1 MNFPRELTRVGRRE
15 NLMRANRSARA
26 AVLLLLACLSAA
38 PPARASDIDVDQIG
52 RVPAKLFDDGNGLPD
67 PTVTAVAPAPDG
79 HVWFGTMRGLAR
91 FNGLRMTPIE
101 GPAGKLTGV
110 VRDIAA
116 TPDGRVW
123 VSMTGVGVFVLDAG
137 AWKDVGAGAGLGAV
151 SALRLRWFPEGDGY
165 RLFATRVGGVAEWV
179 EGRWH
184 ARALPAELADVEIF
198 DVALARDESRAL
210 WVASFGQG
218 LYHCPQAKACVPV
231 VPDVEGPRFFEIT
244 SVDTWPEADHGHSL
258 WVGSYGGG
266 LARLQGGQ
274 WQRFNT
280 GTGALG
286 SDYVHALMLQDI
298 GQPQPQVWAGL
309 RQGAARLRAGQWQ
322 SLDYLTRLTSSRT
335 RAIALGADVQGRPQV
350 WLGTDAGAARLRL
363 VGNWRTVSE
372 IGSAGNGVLALLNEV
387 GGDGH
392 ETLWLGSDGEGLA
405 RYRDGAW
412 RTWTQ
417 ADGLPHPAVRSLA
430 RVADGTPG
438 GTLWVGTWNGHIARL
453 VNDRLVELPT
463 PWPKQEREAVAKI
476 LPVGTNEA
484 WIGLREGGV
493 AHYRDGV
500 WKHYDAAD
508 PVHPKRVMSLLQTGS
523 GADQVL
529 WASTLGR
536 GLAAFRNGKWA
547 FHGRAQGLPD
557 DSYFG
562 ITLLPDAGG
571 RPVLWLG
578 SKSNGVVRVDITNP
592 DRPRLVTEPVLPAAP
607 NPYTYGVVRDGAGD
621 LVLCSDYGAARW
633 QPLADGRFDVLRFQR
648 TDGLPHDECNA
659 GALHVDALGRV
670 WAGTIGGAAV
680 YLPRTPAQA
689 ARSAPL
695 LIERVTADGVDLT
708 TRAKEILSLPAGTR
722 NVLVE
727 FALLS
732 GEREGLNTYR
742 SWLEGLEA
750 APGEWNNTPLRQ
762 LTGLPSGSYRLNLE
776 ARDYT
781 GASAAP
787 RVIAFEIQRPWWRS
801 VPALA
806 AYAIGFLV
814 LAMGLLR
821 LRERQLRARE
831 KELVGLVR
839 QRTAELESR
848 SLELR
853 RANEELTRLS
863 YFDALTELANRRRL
877 IERLHAEWAIGLARG
892 TSVAFA
898 LFDLDE
904 FKAYNDHKGH
914 LAGDEAL
921 RVVARR
927 VEAELRK
934 PHDTAGRYGG
944 EEFGLLLPGLELA
957 EAMAVAER
965 VRQAV
970 LHADLAHPGSRLG
983 TVTISIGVAAIVPR
997 AGLSAELL
1005 IAAADAALYRAKQGG
1020 KNRMEAAESLD

>member
-1 MNFPRELTRVGRRE
+1 MPMSLVCRVAVG
-15 NLMRANRSARA
+15 L
-26 AVLLLLACLSAA
+26 VLLCLGA
-38 PPARASDIDVDQIG
+38 PPAVLASDIDVDQIG
-52 RVPAKLFDDGNGLPD
+52 RVPAKLFDEGNGLPD
-67 PTVTAVAPAPDG
+67 PTVTAVAAAPDG
-79 HVWFGTMRGLAR
+79 HVWVGTMRGLAR
-91 FNGLRMTPIE
+91 FNGLRLVTVP
-101 GPAGKLTGV
+101 GPDGKLAGA

-123 VSMTGVGVFVLDAG
+123 VSITGVGVFVLEDG
-137 AWKDVGAGAGLGAV
+137 QWKDIGAGLGA
-151 SALRLRWFPEGDGY
+151 SHALRLRWFPDGDGY
-165 RLFATRVGGVAEWV
+165 RLLATRVGGVLEWAQ
-179 EGRWH
+179 GQWQPRT
-184 ARALPAELADVEIF
+184 LPAELATLEIF
-198 DVALARDESRAL
+198 DAALARDGSGSL
-210 WVASFGQG
+210 WVATFGQG
-218 LYHCPQAKACVPV
+218 LYHCPAAQPCVPV
-231 VPDVEGPRFFEIT
+231 VPDVDGPRFFEIS
-244 SVDTWPEADHGHSL
+244 SVDTWPEADHGHSV

-266 LARLQGGQ
+266 VARLHGGR
-274 WQRFNT
+274 WQRFHS
-280 GTGALG
+280 GTGELG
-286 SDYVHALMLQDI
+286 SDYVHALLLQDI

-309 RQGAARLRAGQWQ
+309 RQGAARLRGGQWQ
-322 SLDYLTRLTSSRT
+322 ALDYLTRLTSTRT
-335 RAIALGADVQGRPQV
+335 RAIAMGSDVQGRPQV

-372 IGSAGNGVLALLNEV
+372 IGSAGNGVWALLNEESTE
-387 GGDGH
+387 GH

-417 ADGLPHPAVRSLA
+417 ADGLPHRTVRSLA

-453 VNDRLVELPT
+453 VGDRLVELPT
-463 PWPKQEREAVAKI
+463 PWPKFEREAVAKI
-476 LPVGTNEA
+476 LPVGTNEV
-484 WIGLREGGV
+484 WIGLRQGGV

-500 WKHYDAAD
+500 WKQYDAAD
-508 PVHPKRVMSLLQTGS
+508 PANPQRVVSMLQTGS
-523 GADQVL
+523 GADQVI
-529 WASTLGR
+529 WASTVGR
-536 GLAAFRNGKWA
+536 GLASFRNGRWS

-578 SKSNGVVRVDITNP
+578 SQSSGVVRVDITNP
-592 DRPRLVTEPVLPAAP
+592 ARPRLVTEPALPDAP

-621 LVLCSDYGAARW
+621 LVLCTDYGAARW

-648 TDGLPHDECNA
+648 SDGLPHDECNA
-659 GALHVDALGRV
+659 GALHVDARGRV

-680 YLPRTPAQA
+680 YLPRTPAQ
-689 ARSAPL
+689 RPL
-695 LIERVTADGVDLT
+695 TPPLVIERLAADGVDIAPGNLG
-708 TRAKEILSLPAGTR
+708 APLVLPAGTR
-722 NVLVE
+722 SLLVE

-750 APGEWNNTPLRQ
+750 VPGEWNDIPLRQ
-762 LTGLPSGSYRLNLE
+762 FTGLPAGRYRLNLE

-781 GASAAP
+781 GAGATP
-787 RVIAFEIQRPWWRS
+787 LMVTFDILRPWWRT

-806 AYAIGFLV
+806 AYAIVFLV
-814 LAMGLLR
+814 LALGLLR
-821 LRERQLRARE
+821 LRERQLRTRE
-831 KELVGLVR
+831 GELVDLVR
-839 QRTAELESR
+839 QRTTELESR

-877 IERLHAEWAIGLARG
+877 IERLQAEWAIGLARG
-892 TSVAFA
+892 TPVAFA

-957 EAMAVAER
+957 EALTVAER

-970 LHADLAHPGSRLG
+970 LHADLPHPGSRLG
-983 TVTISIGVAAIVPR
+983 MVTISIGVAAIVPR

-1005 IAAADAALYRAKQGG
+1005 IAAADAALYRAKQAG
-1020 KNRMEAAESLD
+1020 KNRVEAAESLD

>member
-1 MNFPRELTRVGRRE
+1 
-15 NLMRANRSARA
+15 MRLNRSWRA
-26 AVLLLLACLSAA
+26 CAALLLGCLWAA
-38 PPARASDIDVDQIG
+38 TAAFASDIDVDQIG
-52 RVPAKLFDDGNGLPD
+52 RVPAKLFDEGNGLPD

-79 HVWFGTMRGLAR
+79 HVWVGTMRGLSR

-101 GPAGKLTGV
+101 GPDRKLTTA

-123 VSMTGVGVFVLDAG
+123 VSMADVGVFLLEDGRWSDIG
-137 AWKDVGAGAGLGAV
+137 ADAGLGAA
-151 SALRLRWFPEGDGY
+151 SARRLRWFPDGDGY
-165 RLFATRVGGVAEWV
+165 RLFATTVGGVREWV
-179 EGRWH
+179 QGRWQP
-184 ARALPAELADVEIF
+184 RDLPAELADVDIF
-198 DVALARDESRAL
+198 DVALARDGSETL
-210 WVASFGQG
+210 WLATFGQG
-218 LYHCPQAKACVPV
+218 LYRCPKAQACALVE
-231 VPDVEGPRFFEIT
+231 PDVDGPRFYEIT
-244 SVDTWPEADHGHSL
+244 SVDTWPEADHGHSV

-266 LARLQGGQ
+266 VARLHGGQ
-274 WQRFNT
+274 WQRFHSGN
-280 GTGALG
+280 GALG
-286 SDYVHALMLQDI
+286 SDYVHTLMLQDI
-298 GQPQPQVWAGL
+298 GQPQPQVWVGL
-309 RQGAARLRAGQWQ
+309 RSGAARLRGGQWQ
-322 SLDYLTRLTSSRT
+322 PMDYLTRLTSTRT
-335 RAIALGADVQGRPQV
+335 RAIALGSDVQGRPQV

-372 IGSAGNGVLALLNEV
+372 IGSAGNGVWALLNEV
-387 GGDGH
+387 GVDGH

-417 ADGLPHPAVRSLA
+417 ADGLPHPTVRSLA
-430 RVADGTPG
+430 RVADGKPG

-453 VNDRLVELPT
+453 VGERLVELPT
-463 PWPKQEREAVAKI
+463 PWPKFEREAVAKI
-476 LPVGTNEA
+476 LPVGSNDV
-484 WIGLREGGV
+484 WIGLRQGGV
-493 AHYRDGV
+493 ARYRDGA
-500 WKHYDAAD
+500 WTFFDAAD
-508 PVHPKRVMSLLQTGS
+508 PANPGRVVSLLQTGS
-523 GADQVL
+523 GSDQVI
-529 WASTLGR
+529 WATTVGR
-536 GLAAFRNGKWA
+536 GLAALRSGRWR
-547 FHGRAQGLPD
+547 FHGREQGLPD

-562 ITLLPDAGG
+562 MTLLPDAGG

-578 SKSNGVVRVDITNP
+578 SQSNGVVRVDITNP
-592 DRPRLVTEPVLPAAP
+592 ERPLVVTDPVLPAAP

-621 LVLCSDYGAARW
+621 LVLCTDYGAARW
-633 QPLADGRFDVLRFQR
+633 QPLPDGRFDVLRFQR

-659 GALHVDALGRV
+659 GALHVDAKGRV

-680 YLPRTPAQA
+680 YLPRTPSQRPLTPPLVIERLAVDGAEVNPPA
-689 ARSAPL
+689 ANAPL
-695 LIERVTADGVDLT
+695 A
-708 TRAKEILSLPAGTR
+708 LPAGTR
-722 NVLVE
+722 SLLVE

-742 SWLEGLEA
+742 SWLEGLDP
-750 APGEWNNTPLRQ
+750 APGEWNSTPLRQ
-762 LTGLPSGSYRLNLE
+762 FTGLPPGRYRLNLE

-781 GASAAP
+781 GASAVP
-787 RVIAFEIQRPWWRS
+787 QVIAFDIARPWWRT
-801 VPALA
+801 VPAMA
-806 AYAIGFLV
+806 GYAIVFLL
-814 LAMGLLR
+814 LALGLLR

-831 KELVGLVR
+831 GELVGLVR
-839 QRTAELESR
+839 QRTNELESR

-877 IERLHAEWAIGLARG
+877 IERLQAEWAIGLARG
-892 TSVAFA
+892 TPVAFA

-944 EEFGLLLPGLELA
+944 EEFGMVLPGLELP

-970 LHADLAHPGSRLG
+970 LHADLPHPDSTLG
-983 TVTISIGVAAIVPR
+983 RVTISIGVAAIVPR

-1005 IAAADAALYRAKQGG
+1005 IAAADAALYRAKQSG
-1020 KNRMEAAESLD
+1020 KNRVEAAESLD

>member
-1 MNFPRELTRVGRRE
+1 MRLDLMTRAFVVM
-15 NLMRANRSARA
+15 LL
-26 AVLLLLACLSAA
+26 AVLGAA
-38 PPARASDIDVDQIG
+38 PAASASDIDVDQIG
-52 RVPAKLFDDGNGLPD
+52 RVPAKLFDEGNGLPD

-79 HVWFGTMRGLAR
+79 HVWVGTMRGLAR

-101 GPAGKLTGV
+101 GPDGKLAGV
-110 VRDIAA
+110 VRDVAA

-123 VSMTGVGVFVLDAG
+123 VSMTGVGVFVLENG
-137 AWKDVGAGAGLGAV
+137 AWRDIGESAGLGAV
-151 SALRLRWFPEGDGY
+151 NALRLRWFAQGDGY
-165 RLFATRVGGVAEWV
+165 RMFATLNGGVAEWV
-179 EGRWH
+179 GGKWQS
-184 ARALPAELADVEIF
+184 RALPAELAGVEIF
-198 DVALARDESRAL
+198 DVALARDESQAL

-218 LYHCPQAKACVPV
+218 LYHCPQDQPCVPV
-231 VPDVEGPRFFEIT
+231 VPDVPGPRFFEIT
-244 SVDTWPEADHGHSL
+244 SVDTWPEADHGHSV
-258 WVGSYGGG
+258 WIGSYGGG
-266 LARLQGGQ
+266 VARLHGGK
-274 WQRFNT
+274 WQRFHAGN
-280 GTGALG
+280 GALG
-286 SDYVHALMLQDI
+286 SDYVHALLLQDI
-298 GQPQPQVWAGL
+298 GQPQPQVWTGL
-309 RQGAARLRAGQWQ
+309 RQGAARLRSGQWQ
-322 SLDYLTRLTSSRT
+322 AMDYLTRLTSSRT
-335 RAIALGADVQGRPQV
+335 RAIALGTDVQGRPQV

-372 IGSAGNGVLALLNEV
+372 IGSAGNGVWALLNEA
-387 GGDGH
+387 GIDGH

-412 RTWTQ
+412 RRWTQ
-417 ADGLPHPAVRSLA
+417 ADGLPHPTVRSLA

-438 GTLWVGTWNGHIARL
+438 GTLWVGTWNGHVARL
-453 VNDRLVELPT
+453 VDDRLVELPT
-463 PWPKQEREAVAKI
+463 PWAKFEREAVAKI
-476 LPVGTNEA
+476 LPVGNNEV
-484 WIGLREGGV
+484 WIGLRQAGV
-493 AHYRDGV
+493 AHYRDGA
-500 WKHYDAAD
+500 WTHYDPRD
-508 PVHPKRVMSLLQTGS
+508 PANPQRVVSLLQTGS

-529 WASTLGR
+529 WASTVGR
-536 GLAAFRNGKWA
+536 GLAALRNGKWTY
-547 FHGRAQGLPD
+547 HGTAQGLPD

-578 SKSNGVVRVDITNP
+578 SQSSGVVRVDITNP
-592 DRPRLVTEPVLPAAP
+592 DKPRLVTEPVLPASP

-621 LVLCSDYGAARW
+621 LVLCTDYGAARW

-659 GALHVDALGRV
+659 GALHVDAIGRV

-680 YLPRTPAQA
+680 YLPRTPAQ
-689 ARSAPL
+689 RPRTPPL
-695 LIERVTADGVDLT
+695 VIERLAADGIDLT
-708 TRAKEILSLPAGTR
+708 PRASGAALALPAGTR
-722 NVLVE
+722 NLLVE

-742 SWLEGLEA
+742 SWLEGLEP
-750 APGEWNNTPLRQ
+750 APGEWNNTPVRQ
-762 LTGLPSGSYRLNLE
+762 LTGLPPGGYRLNLE

-781 GASAAP
+781 GASATP
-787 RVIAFEIQRPWWRS
+787 QVIAFEILNPWWRT

-806 AYAIGFLV
+806 AYAITFLL
-814 LAMGLLR
+814 LALGVLR

-831 KELVGLVR
+831 NELVGLVR
-839 QRTAELESR
+839 QRTTELESR

-892 TSVAFA
+892 TPVAFA

-944 EEFGLLLPGLELA
+944 EEFGMVLPGLELP

-970 LHADLAHPGSRLG
+970 LHADLPHPGSRLG

-997 AGLSAELL
+997 AGLGAELL
-1005 IAAADAALYRAKQGG
+1005 IAAADAALYRAKQTG
-1020 KNRMEAAESLD
+1020 KNRVESAESLD